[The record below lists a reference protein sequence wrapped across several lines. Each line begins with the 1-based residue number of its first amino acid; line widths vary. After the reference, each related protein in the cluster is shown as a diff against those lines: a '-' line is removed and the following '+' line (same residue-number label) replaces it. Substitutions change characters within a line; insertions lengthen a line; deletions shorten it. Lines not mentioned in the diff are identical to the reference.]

1 MLGPNNVAI
10 CDPSDCR
17 TVLKSHRFIKG
28 DIYDKLDILG
38 GTMFTTRS
46 PKVANTRRRQIGPA
60 FTLSHLSAMEPVIIE
75 CGINAIR
82 NKWDG
87 LISQASGDRPS
98 AEINFSQHFSL
109 ATFDIMGT
117 LGYGQKFNAL
127 KNNQSQITNW
137 LFNFNKLTMISI
149 TFKAIERFPLNLI
162 ARRLIKSKDEFFAYG
177 DKVVQTRRNQINSGE
192 LSEKP
197 TDILQALLDS
207 EDPESKA
214 RMTPKE
220 ISAETIEI
228 MVAGSET
235 TSLTMTWALHYLLLY
250 PEVYSKAV
258 SEVRGKF
265 PFNHTITYNEAKMH
279 LQYIEAFIY
288 ETLRIHAVSGI
299 PLPRV
304 VPQGGVTLQ
313 GHFLPEG
320 TTIAVNI
327 AGANHHQETWKKPRK
342 FMPERFLSDEKA
354 KQTLLTF
361 SSGVRVCPGR
371 NLAFYEMMILL
382 SNIIKDYDLALP
394 ADALFRPE
402 SKDKYGNPRAMPC
415 IQNLTV
421 CPKNP
426 ERDCRV
432 VFPNSRI
439 PGSSLSKITR
449 TKLRIDSLFGRG
461 GQVSIDDYYR
471 YGDIY
476 TTGPNSVVICN
487 PSDCRSVLG
496 THRFAKTSSYKAFAL
511 VEENIFTTR
520 SPELVHT
527 RRKQVGPAFT
537 HGHLNEMEPMIMEF
551 GIHAIRQKW
560 DQALSQSLDGKKATV
575 NYAEHF
581 FLSAFDIVG
590 ALGYGQKFNALI
602 NNKAQAVD
610 WVNDYLLLS
619 VIKMVFGDI
628 NRFPINFFVRR
639 LIESK
644 NDFAAFGNAATQKRR
659 DMLAS
664 GELTEK
670 PKDILQALLE
680 GEDPDSK
687 IKMTPL
693 QITAENIIF
702 LIAGTDTTSLTLSW
716 TLHYLMLYPNTYKK
730 AVSEVRSKFRRNHTI
745 SYAEAK
751 ANLPYIE
758 ACIYES
764 MRIQPVSGIPLLR
777 VVPKGGATFQG
788 YFLPEGTKIGVNI
801 AGVNHHQGTW
811 NNPRKFFPERFIENE
826 KAKQNVFTFSSGVRI
841 CPGRHLAQY
850 EMLIMLSNI
859 LKDYDFEL
867 PDDALF
873 RPDVLNSFGYP
884 QTMPCTHYL
893 SVGPMYPERDCRIV
907 ISKAEDY

>member
-432 VFPNSRI
+432 V
-439 PGSSLSKITR
+439 
-449 TKLRIDSLFGRG
+449 LRIDSLFGRG